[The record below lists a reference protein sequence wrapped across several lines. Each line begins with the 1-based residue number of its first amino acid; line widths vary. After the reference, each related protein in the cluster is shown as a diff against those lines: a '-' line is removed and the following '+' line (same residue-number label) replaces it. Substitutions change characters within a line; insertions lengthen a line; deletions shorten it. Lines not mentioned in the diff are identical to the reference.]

1 VTQLDIYATGESFD
15 SIKNVDA
22 DGNETWS
29 ARDLMPRLG
38 YGADWRNFADV
49 LSRAKAA
56 CANSGHAVQDHFGD
70 ATKMVRIGSGASRS
84 VSDYTLTRYGAYLAA
99 MNGDPRKRAVAAA
112 QTYFAA
118 KTHEAEVRAELD
130 ELEVARRYV
139 KAIED
144 KRALELENAQQA
156 QRLAIAEPKAAYV
169 DGFIN
174 PEDDATILRVFANQ
188 VGTTDPK
195 LRDFLKKHKVL
206 SRRTVEKR
214 WSKTKGRM
222 EPVYEWLPYAD
233 FRTWFVPKDQPEAPR
248 LHNGQMRTT
257 LYVTPVG
264 KVGIRRL
271 LMKWPFEPEAA

>member
-1 VTQLDIYATGESFD
+1 VTQLDIHAAGETFD
-15 SIKNVDA
+15 SIKQVDA
-22 DGNETWS
+22 DGRETWS
-29 ARDLMPRLG
+29 ARDLMPRLE

-49 LSRAKAA
+49 IARAKAA
-56 CANSGHAVQDHFGD
+56 CLNSGHAVQDHFVD

-84 VSDYTLTRYGAYLAA
+84 VPDFTLSRYGAYLVA

-118 KTHEAEVRAELD
+118 RTHEAEARDQLD

-139 KAIED
+139 QALEA
-144 KRALELENAQQA
+144 KRALEVANAEQA
-156 QRLAIAEPKAAYV
+156 KRLAIAAPKVDYV
-169 DGFIN
+169 DGFVTAD
-174 PEDDATILRVFANQ
+174 EDTSILRVFAAQ

-195 LRDFLKKHKVL
+195 LREYLKQRKVL
-206 SRRTVEKR
+206 SRRTVDRR
-214 WSKTKGRM
+214 WSNSKQRL
-222 EPVYEWLPYAD
+222 EPVYEWLPHASYL
-233 FRTWFVPKDQPEAPR
+233 TWFTPKDQPEAPR

-271 LMKWPFEPEAA
+271 LMKWPLDGEAA